1 MFSCM
6 YPLISIRSNERIVS
20 QVLRVPDV
28 IDIFEQ
34 QIHLKYTKKHII
46 MDS

>member
-34 QIHLKYTKKHII
+34 
-46 MDS
+46 